1 MNTNYFGT
9 SLATLIGSA
18 LLLANTAYATPF
30 TITSQLTGDPRP
42 GNPDNLI
49 VDVTITGDT
58 TSNQTSWLIDI
69 NSTAHPNIKLGA
81 FYFNLTGSYADYS
94 FSGFDPTGWAVTS
107 GSNAAG
113 SGSAD
118 FLFAASKSTGNVEN
132 VTNMQPLSFTA
143 TYTGAGGLFTEDM
156 FLNASNAISND
167 TVLGQGQLGA
177 HLQSLTPGPGESTSG
192 FAFGNYRGGITD
204 PKEIPEPTSLLL
216 FGAGLLGLGLSRRRK
231 QV

>member
-1 MNTNYFGT
+1 MNANYFGT
-9 SLATLIGSA
+9 GLAALIGSA

-69 NSTAHPNIKLGA
+69 NSPEHQNIKLDA
-81 FYFNLTGSYADYS
+81 FYFNLTGSFSNYS
-94 FSGFDPTGWAVTS
+94 FSGFTPSDWTVS
-107 GSNAAG
+107 SSNNASG

-118 FLFAASKSTGNVEN
+118 FVFEADKSKGNATD
-132 VTNMQPLSFTA
+132 VTNNQNLSFTV
-143 TYTGAGGLFTEDM
+143 TYTGGGNFTENM
-156 FLNASNAISND
+156 FLNAPNAISKD

-177 HLQSLTPGPGESTSG
+177 HLQSLTAGTGESNSG
-192 FAFGNYRGGITD
+192 FALGNYRGGDITD
-204 PKEIPEPTSLLL
+204 PREVPEPVSLLL
-216 FGAGLLGLGLSRRRK
+216 IGAGLLGLGFSRRFK
-231 QV
+231 LA